1 MVTNSNK
8 CESIEN
14 IKKLGINNR
23 SDYFQFDLV
32 FIKK

>member
-23 SDYFQFDLV
+23 SDDSQFD
-32 FIKK
+32 IKKNI